1 MLATSGEAGYING
14 SAAFE
19 VDGIP
24 LYYLAPLTLLTM
36 GLNHSKNEHEER
48 LVFKCVGMWV
58 FCNPIPT
65 FSNFVLQENTKR
77 AKQQLPKQQ
86 KPEQQQQQPKPKS
99 MYILDESD
107 VDQILTVIG
116 ALNPGFVSRV
126 YNRFQFAD
134 SSSSANRILA
144 SQSLS
149 QDDKTLLGVQA
160 EQLNLLPWTFA
171 LMVVEYYTKMKN

>member
-1 MLATSGEAGYING
+1 
-14 SAAFE
+14 
-19 VDGIP
+19 
-24 LYYLAPLTLLTM
+24 
-36 GLNHSKNEHEER
+36 
-48 LVFKCVGMWV
+48 
-58 FCNPIPT
+58 
-65 FSNFVLQENTKR
+65 
-77 AKQQLPKQQ
+77 
-86 KPEQQQQQPKPKS
+86 

-107 VDQILTVIG
+107 VDTILTVIG

>member
-1 MLATSGEAGYING
+1 MTI
-14 SAAFE
+14 
-19 VDGIP
+19 
-24 LYYLAPLTLLTM
+24 
-36 GLNHSKNEHEER
+36 HKNKLKEG
-48 LVFKCVGMWV
+48 LVFKCVGIRV
-58 FCNPIPT
+58 SCNPIST
-65 FSNFVLQENTKR
+65 VSNSVLQENAKR
-77 AKQQLPKQQ
+77 AKQQLLKQQ
-86 KPEQQQQQPKPKS
+86 KPQQQQQPKPKS

>member
-1 MLATSGEAGYING
+1 
-14 SAAFE
+14 
-19 VDGIP
+19 
-24 LYYLAPLTLLTM
+24 
-36 GLNHSKNEHEER
+36 
-48 LVFKCVGMWV
+48 
-58 FCNPIPT
+58 
-65 FSNFVLQENTKR
+65 
-77 AKQQLPKQQ
+77 
-86 KPEQQQQQPKPKS
+86 